1 MIQNISQHNQFATKV
16 FNLLTTPCFVSC
28 TLITEEGTLN
38 STLCYLTCTMIT
50 GVGTHYL
57 VPYMCHENIGRYSAQ
72 HTLLHN
78 IYYKNRG
85 RHSAQH
91 TLLHNVYYKNRGRH
105 SAQHTLLHNVYY
117 KNRGRHSAHHTLL
130 SFMYDDDKIIRY
142 PPLHNLHLTYIIIT
156 QEVTLLIM
164 PCYFTYTN
172 TNICWPERVF

>member
-50 GVGTHYL
+50 EESSMLITTCHLTCTVITMVGTHYL
-57 VPYMCHENIGRYSAQ
+57 VPYMCHENIGRY
-72 HTLLHN
+72 
-78 IYYKNRG
+78 
-85 RHSAQH
+85 
-91 TLLHNVYYKNRGRH
+91 

-172 TNICWPERVF
+172 TKQIYVGQREYFE